1 MLQRLAIVGV
11 GLLGG
16 SVARAAR
23 AQRLAREIVGVGR
36 ARTRLEPAVRDGT
49 LDRATTVL
57 EEGVRDADF
66 VVLAAP
72 VAAIERAL
80 TALWPVAAPEAVVT
94 DVGSTKAAIVRRAQ
108 ELATS
113 RPLAFVGSHPMAGS
127 EKAGYAVARADLFE
141 GATVIL
147 TPTEASEP
155 RAIKAV
161 TALWEALGAARVL
174 SFDAETHD
182 RMVAAVSHL
191 PHLVAYALVDAVA
204 RQDPA
209 AFAVAARGFRD
220 TTRIAASDPDVWAE
234 IFESNREALALSLRT
249 FGTALSEL
257 SRLVEAQ
264 DAAGLRAVL
273 ARIKAQRE
281 SLS

>member
-1 MLQRLAIVGV
+1 MIQRLAIVGV

-23 AQRLAREIVGVGR
+23 AGGLAREIVGVGR
-36 ARTRLEPAVRDGT
+36 ASVRLEPAVRDGT

-57 EEGVRDADF
+57 EEGVRGADF
-66 VVLAAP
+66 VVLAVP

-80 TALWPVAAPEAVVT
+80 RAVWPAAAPEAVVT
-94 DVGSTKAAIVRRAQ
+94 DVGSTKTAIVRQAQ
-108 ELATS
+108 ALATG

-141 GATVIL
+141 GATVIV
-147 TPTEASEP
+147 TPTDASEP
-155 RAIKAV
+155 RAIKTV
-161 TALWEALGAARVL
+161 TTFWEALGAARVL

-209 AFAVAARGFRD
+209 AFTVAARGFKD
-220 TTRIAASDPDVWAE
+220 TTRIAASDPDVWTE
-234 IFESNREALALSLRT
+234 IFQGNQEALARSLRA

-257 SRLVEAQ
+257 SRLVEAG
-264 DAAGLRAVL
+264 DAAGLRDVL

-281 SLS
+281 RLA